1 MIIYNVT
8 INIDYSEHHAWLQW
22 MKQEHIPDVLN
33 CGVFTEARMVKVI
46 VDEEQGG
53 ETYSV
58 QYTCGTM
65 ADYERYV
72 DNFAKAMQAKAAE
85 KFGGKFVA
93 FRTLLQ
99 TIDL

>member
-8 INIDYSEHHAWLQW
+8 INIDYSEHQAWLQW

-33 CGVFTEARMVKVI
+33 CGIFTEARMVKVLA
-46 VDEEQGG
+46 DEDQGG

-58 QYTCGTM
+58 QYTCNSM
-65 ADYERYV
+65 QDYERYR
-72 DNFAKAMQAKAAE
+72 DTFAKDMQAKANQ